1 MIADLKQG
9 SHAGKSIENRKSA
22 IENGLSIVRESIPY
36 IVIPLVFGAAATI
49 FGLWYVGLALLLLA
63 LFMAYFF
70 RDPKRVPPTDPN
82 VVVSPADGRVTRID
96 SATGGDGPTLISIFL
111 SPFDVHINRSP
122 IPGKIVDVVYSPGKF
137 LMATNEQASL
147 VNEQNALTIQGE
159 KITVVCKQ
167 IAGILARRVICW
179 KAKGDQ
185 LKLGERF
192 GMIKFSSRT
201 DVLLPANVKVTVAEG
216 DRVRGGVTVI
226 GRIS

>member
-1 MIADLKQG
+1 M
-9 SHAGKSIENRKSA
+9 
-22 IENGLSIVRESIPY
+22 
-36 IVIPLVFGAAATI
+36 PLVVSVAATV
-49 FGLWYVGLALLLLA
+49 FGLWYVGVLFLLVA

-70 RDPKRVPPTDPN
+70 RDPKRVPPNDAD
-82 VVVSPADGRVTRID
+82 VVVSPADGRVTRIE
-96 SATGGDGPTLISIFL
+96 SPTAANGPTLISIFL
-111 SPFDVHINRSP
+111 SPLDVHINRSP
-122 IPGKIVDVVYSPGKF
+122 IPGKIIDVVYSPGKF
-137 LMATNEQASL
+137 VMATKEEASL

-179 KAKGDQ
+179 KGKGDQ

-201 DVLLPANVKVTVAEG
+201 DVLLPANVKVTVSEG
-216 DRVRGGVTVI
+216 DRVRGGITVI

>member
-1 MIADLKQG
+1 
-9 SHAGKSIENRKSA
+9 
-22 IENGLSIVRESIPY
+22 LSIVRESIPY
-36 IVIPLVFGAAATI
+36 IIVPLLVSVAATI
-49 FGLWYVGLALLLLA
+49 FGLWYVGLLFFLIA

-70 RDPKRVPPTDPN
+70 RDPNRVPPDDPN
-82 VVVSPADGRVTRID
+82 VVVSPADGRVTRIE
-96 SATGGDGPTLISIFL
+96 SAAAGEAPTLISIFL

-122 IPGKIVDVVYSPGKF
+122 IRGRIVDVVYSPGKF
-137 LMATNEQASL
+137 VMATKEEASL
-147 VNEQNALTIQGE
+147 INEQNTLTIQGE

-179 KAKGDQ
+179 KGKGDQ

-201 DVLLPANVKVTVAEG
+201 DVLLPANVKVTVSEG
-216 DRVRGGVTVI
+216 DRVRGGTTVI

>member
-1 MIADLKQG
+1 M
-9 SHAGKSIENRKSA
+9 
-22 IENGLSIVRESIPY
+22 SIVRESIPY
-36 IVIPLVFGAAATI
+36 IVVPLLLSVAATI
-49 FGLWYVGLALLLLA
+49 FGFWYIGLLFFVVA

-70 RDPKRVPPTDPN
+70 RDPKRVPPDDPDI
-82 VVVSPADGRVTRID
+82 VVSPADGRVTRVD
-96 SATGGDGPTLISIFL
+96 SVAPEAGAPTLISIFL
-111 SPFDVHINRSP
+111 SPLDVHINRSP

-137 LMATNEQASL
+137 LIATNEKASL

-167 IAGILARRVICW
+167 IAGILARRIVCW
-179 KAKGDQ
+179 KAKGDRVR
-185 LKLGERF
+185 LGERF

-216 DRVRGGVTVI
+216 DRVRGGITVI

>member
-1 MIADLKQG
+1 M
-9 SHAGKSIENRKSA
+9 
-22 IENGLSIVRESIPY
+22 SIVRESIPY
-36 IVIPLVFGAAATI
+36 IVVPLVLSVAATI
-49 FGLWYVGLALLLLA
+49 LGFWYIGLLFFVVV

-70 RDPKRVPPTDPN
+70 RDPKRVPPDDPD

-96 SATGGDGPTLISIFL
+96 SVAAEAGAPTVISIFL
-111 SPFDVHINRSP
+111 SPLDVHINRSP

-137 LMATNEQASL
+137 LIATNEKASL

-167 IAGILARRVICW
+167 IAGILARRIVCW
-179 KAKGDQ
+179 KAKGDRVY
-185 LKLGERF
+185 LGERF

-216 DRVRGGVTVI
+216 DRVRGGITVI